1 MLIASQTLPLVA
13 IAPLV
18 VLWFGFGL
26 LPKILLVA
34 LVTFFPMMVAL
45 VEGFEATEKEIGQ
58 MLAPWGQGAG
68 VSSGWRGCLRRCPI
82 SSPA

>member
-1 MLIASQTLPLVA
+1 MPSGAGRGN
-13 IAPLV
+13 PLV

-45 VEGFEATEKEIGQ
+45 VEGYAATEKEIAQ
-58 MLAPWGQGAG
+58 MLAAMGAG
-68 VSSGWRGCLRRCPI
+68 RWRIFWLARLPSGNRGL
-82 SSPA
+82 AD

>member
-1 MLIASQTLPLVA
+1 
-13 IAPLV
+13 V

-45 VEGFEATEKEIGQ
+45 VEGYAATEKEIAQ
-58 MLAPWGQGAG
+58 MLAAMGQGAG
-68 VSSGWRGCLRRCPI
+68 AFFGSPGCLRRCPI
-82 SSPA
+82 SSRA